1 MGRVL
6 RAGLPDDQVDR
17 VLAKADLRRLTS
29 RTIRS
34 PQALREEIDRRR
46 RQDYAIVDQ
55 ELEVGAAL
63 RRGPDP
69 RPGRRGGGG
78 HQRVDAGLAHHG
90 CRHAPPPAAAAPG
103 DS

>member
-1 MGRVL
+1 
-6 RAGLPDDQVDR
+6 
-17 VLAKADLRRLTS
+17 VLAEADLCRLSS

-34 PQALREEIDRRR
+34 PQALREEIDRGR
-46 RQDYAIVDQ
+46 RQAYAIVDQ

-63 RRGPDP
+63 HRGPDP
-69 RPGRRGGGG
+69 RLVRRGGGG

-90 CRHAPPPAAAAPG
+90 CRHAPPPAAAAAG